1 MESFMLCVTATFE
14 ADRLKMLSDTEE
26 GGKKEFERK
35 KVTESIQGDC
45 TSECREVVSHIV
57 RLPRP
62 PSQLI
67 QFKMQAKRKAA
78 LCLE

>member
-1 MESFMLCVTATFE
+1 MQ
-14 ADRLKMLSDTEE
+14 
-26 GGKKEFERK
+26 KKEFERK
-35 KVTESIQGDC
+35 KTTKSIQGEY

-57 RLPRP
+57 RLPRPGLLQTDPSTDP